1 MHYCSYGGLVAKSFP
16 TLATPWTVA
25 CQASLSVGFSRQ
37 EYWTGFPFF
46 SPRDFPNLGI
56 KPRSAG
62 WGQILYLLSY
72 KGSPI
77 VLIALDF
84 AFTTRHIPT
93 GHHFCFGSASS
104 FFLELFLCSSP
115 VAYSTRTDHGGSSFS
130 FLSYCSFIL
139 LFHGVLKA
147 RMLKWF
153 AVPFPS
159 EPCFVRTLHHELSSW
174 WPCMVWLIVSLNIP
188 RHFSF
193 VIWRCPFH
201 TIFLLSLF
209 DLEHC

>member
-25 CQASLSVGFSRQ
+25 CEASLSVGFSRQ

-56 KPRSAG
+56 EPRSAG

-115 VAYSTRTDHGGSSFS
+115 VAYSTRTDPGGSSFS

-139 LFHGVLKA
+139 FMGFSRQECWSGL
-147 RMLKWF
+147 
-153 AVPFPS
+153 PFPS
-159 EPCFVRTLHHELSSW
+159 PVNMFCQNSPPWTVILVALHGMAH
-174 WPCMVWLIVSLNIP
+174 
-188 RHFSF
+188 SF
-193 VIWRCPFH
+193 IEYP
-201 TIFLLSLF
+201 
-209 DLEHC
+209 